1 MIGDTVIGFLDET
14 SPQTTA
20 NSQRLWSFTRPTI
33 TKNTTKM
40 RANTFGFYALNGTS
54 VVDFREHSRKEDVCA
69 FLAQIREKNPGKDL
83 LIILDNFRSH
93 HATET
98 REFARKEQIELVYLP
113 PYSPDLN
120 PIEYIWKSIKRI
132 VSATF
137 VKDLDC
143 LKEIIESSFRKCA
156 VHIGYA
162 RKWIEM
168 LRRGIWGEC
177 QRHIARYVLL
187 YEVHILFTLMFQAQ
201 FFPLYI
207 SSAPRSSDS

>member
-1 MIGDTVIGFLDET
+1 VTGDTVIGFLDEA

-98 REFARKEQIELVYLP
+98 REFARKEHIELVYLP

-168 LRRGIWGEC
+168 FLDENIKYK
-177 QRHIARYVLL
+177 I
-187 YEVHILFTLMFQAQ
+187 
-201 FFPLYI
+201 I
-207 SSAPRSSDS
+207 SS